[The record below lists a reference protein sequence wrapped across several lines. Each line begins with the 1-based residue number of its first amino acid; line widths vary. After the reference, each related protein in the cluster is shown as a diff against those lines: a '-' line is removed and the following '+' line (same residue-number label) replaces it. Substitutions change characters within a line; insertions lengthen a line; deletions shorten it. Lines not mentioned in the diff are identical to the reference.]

1 MLWLALAFVLAVAIA
16 LSWGWSAFKASELDV
31 RGLHVLITGG
41 SDGLGLAL
49 AKQYALKGARV
60 SIVAR
65 RQSQL
70 DIAKREILAAAVGA
84 SDASV
89 LALSADVTDAKAMQ
103 DIVAVANEFHGR
115 AVDHVIC
122 NAGISR
128 PGYFLEQDVAL
139 IRRVMDVNYFGVLH
153 TIKAAL
159 PSMIAASP
167 DASGRRRR
175 VVIVSSAAALIGFI
189 GYAQYCGSKFALRGL
204 AEGLCNELLL
214 YDIDVSI
221 YFPGNI
227 DTEMLRTELKIK
239 PQEANDIDGVSVP
252 ATPESAA
259 LVLLDGLRR
268 RAFAITNEV
277 VISVL
282 RVLANGVAPRWN
294 AALELLLLPIFVP
307 IQVVFG
313 LFMDSVVERA
323 AKRKSSL

>member
-16 LSWGWSAFKASELDV
+16 LSWAWSVFKASELDV

-60 SIVAR
+60 TIVAR

-70 DIAKREILAAAVGA
+70 DIAKREILAAAVDT

-89 LALSADVTDAKAMQ
+89 LALSADVADAKAMQ
-103 DIVAVANEFHGR
+103 DVVAVANEFHGR
-115 AVDHVIC
+115 TVDHIVC
-122 NAGISR
+122 NAGITR
-128 PGYFLEQDVAL
+128 PDYFVDQDIAVM
-139 IRRVMDVNYFGVLH
+139 RRIMDVNYLGVVH

-159 PSMIAASP
+159 PSMITESRISA
-167 DASGRRRR
+167 GRRRR

-189 GYAQYCGSKFALRGL
+189 GYAQYCSSKFALRGL
-204 AEGLCNELLL
+204 AEGLRNELLL

-227 DTEMLRTELKIK
+227 DTKMLRAELKIK
-239 PQEANDIDGVSVP
+239 PQEANDIDGMSVP

-259 LVLLDGLRR
+259 LVLLDGLSR

-277 VISVL
+277 AISML
-282 RVLANGVAPRWN
+282 RVLANGIAPRWN
-294 AALELLLLPIFVP
+294 TPLELLLLPILVP

-323 AKRKSSL
+323 AKKKSSL